1 MQGPGVE
8 LETDDCEN
16 EDGEHDQ
23 QADLHQ
29 RGEGLE
35 NWLKDDLETCDEN
48 DSY

>member
-1 MQGPGVE
+1 MQGARVE
-8 LETDDCEN
+8 LEPDNGKD